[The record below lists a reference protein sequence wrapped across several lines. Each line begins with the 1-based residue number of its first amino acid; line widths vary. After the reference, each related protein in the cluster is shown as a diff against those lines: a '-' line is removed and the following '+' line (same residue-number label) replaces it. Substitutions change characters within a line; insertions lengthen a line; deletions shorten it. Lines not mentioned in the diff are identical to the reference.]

1 MLVCVCVCVCVSM
14 RACVCTRG
22 FLQESLSL
30 CRQPR
35 RSQTSQCQWLCKQCR
50 CWSWCIGSWGILVT
64 AIGAIRQ
71 PDVTCMPPN
80 TVQHLC
86 PPPLNTYTLHA
97 QTQYTMETIHPGW
110 FLEAE
115 PVDIYTANPTTHSKH
130 TNTVTKSLHL
140 WLGRHVTQQFVCSKA
155 HTASASYCL
164 CWSGPPTG
172 PSVVP
177 PPPPLPIP
185 LHYTKQ
191 SQIKHRLT

>member
-1 MLVCVCVCVCVSM
+1 MHASWPPSTPPSLGLAKRKSGLRAPSPLNTLTFHLSTHLLPGHRVSPMLRHRSAGDVGNLSGQPNPHFSCLCVCVCVSM

-97 QTQYTMETIHPGW
+97 QTQYTMETIHPG
-110 FLEAE
+110 
-115 PVDIYTANPTTHSKH
+115 
-130 TNTVTKSLHL
+130 
-140 WLGRHVTQQFVCSKA
+140 
-155 HTASASYCL
+155 
-164 CWSGPPTG
+164 
-172 PSVVP
+172 
-177 PPPPLPIP
+177 
-185 LHYTKQ
+185 
-191 SQIKHRLT
+191 